1 LDAGEQM
8 ETLHTAMDVVDS
20 VLDGLAPELMEP
32 VHKALHSKN
41 KKKLKLLIQ
50 DLNPADLSI
59 VIQNLS
65 LQEREEFFRLIE
77 SHFNFDVVLELSDH
91 IRYEV
96 IKLIGIQQLAKRL
109 PELDSDDAFCLI
121 DELTPE
127 QQEEI
132 LAIIPAAARAS
143 YEKVSSYPEHS
154 AARLMQQELVAVPSF
169 WKVGDAL
176 KHIQNSSTIPDQF
189 YEVYVVNPKHKV
201 LGSVPL
207 SKIIRYPSSTPL
219 KNVIEREVKMIPAT
233 MDQEEVAYVFRK
245 YHLVSA
251 PVEDDSGRIIGMITS
266 DDVVDVIEEE
276 AEKDIL
282 QLAGVSE
289 TDFTAPFFVTSSRRI
304 GWLVISLV
312 NALLAA
318 FVIEHYKATIENK
331 GSLAALM
338 TIVAAMGSA
347 AGTQVVAVTV
357 RAYAARVFNTVNPW
371 KTLWKEAAIG
381 MANSVFF
388 SIILSLIVLFWFG
401 DIQMALI
408 LPSALIF
415 NMCWASIG
423 GVLFP
428 ILISRMG
435 LDPAVS
441 AGPLLGATSDVL
453 AFASFLGLAS
463 LFL

>member
-1 LDAGEQM
+1 MDN
-8 ETLHTAMDVVDS
+8 LHTVMEAS
-20 VLDGLAPELMEP
+20 ETVLNGISPELTEA
-32 VHKALHSKN
+32 VYAALHAKN
-41 KKKLKLLIQ
+41 KKKLKTLVK
-50 DLNPADLSI
+50 DLDPADLSI
-59 VIQNLS
+59 LIQDFS
-65 LQEREEFFRLIE
+65 TAEREDFFHMVE
-77 SHFNFDVVLELSDH
+77 STFNFDVILELSDH
-91 IRYEV
+91 TRHEV
-96 IKLIGIQQLAKRL
+96 IKFIGIQQLAKRL

-132 LAIIPAAARAS
+132 LATIPAAARAS

-176 KHIQNSSTIPDQF
+176 KHIQVSNSIPDEF
-189 YEVYVVNPKHKV
+189 YEIYVVNPKHKV
-201 LGSVPL
+201 LGSVQL
-207 SKIIRYPSSTPL
+207 SKIIRYPASTSL
-219 KNVIEREVKMIPAT
+219 KDVMEREVKAIPAT

-289 TDFTAPFFVTSSRRI
+289 TDFTAPFLVTSSRRI

-318 FVIEHYKATIENK
+318 FVIDHYKATIENK

-347 AGTQVVAVTV
+347 TGTQVVAVTV
-357 RAYAARVFNTVNPW
+357 RAYASRVFNTVNPW
-371 KTLWKEAAIG
+371 KTLWKETAIG
-381 MANSVFF
+381 AANSVFF
-388 SIILSLIVLFWFG
+388 SIILSLIVLFWFA
-401 DIQMALI
+401 DIKMALI

-415 NMCWASIG
+415 NMCWASAG

-428 ILISRMG
+428 VLISRLG

>member
-1 LDAGEQM
+1 M
-8 ETLHTAMDVVDS
+8 ENLHTAMDGNENILQGVSSDLIEAVRKS
-20 VLDGLAPELMEP
+20 I
-32 VHKALHSKN
+32 KASN
-41 KKKLKLLIQ
+41 KKKLKALVK
-50 DLNPADLSI
+50 DLAAADLSI
-59 VIQNLS
+59 IIQDLS
-65 LQEREEFFRLIE
+65 NQEREDFLTLVD
-77 SHFNFDVVLELSDH
+77 SSFNFDVVLELSDH
-91 IRYEV
+91 VRHEV
-96 IKLIGIQQLAKRL
+96 IKKIGIQQLAKRL
-109 PELDSDDAFCLI
+109 PELDSDDAFFLI
-121 DELTPE
+121 DELTEE

-132 LAIIPAAARAS
+132 LATIPAAARAS

-169 WKVGDAL
+169 WKVGDAM
-176 KHIQNSSTIPDQF
+176 KHVQTSSSIPYEF
-189 YEVYVVNPKHKV
+189 YEIYVVNPKHKV
-201 LGSVPL
+201 LGRVQL
-207 SKIIRYPSSTPL
+207 SKIIRYPSSTPI
-219 KNVIEREVKMIPAT
+219 KDIMEREVKPIPAT

-251 PVEDDSGRIIGMITS
+251 PVEDDSGRVIGMITS

-289 TDFTAPFFVTSSRRI
+289 TDFTAPFLVTSSRRI
-304 GWLVISLV
+304 GWLVVSLV

-318 FVIEHYKATIENK
+318 FVIDHYKATIENK

-357 RAYAARVFNTVNPW
+357 RAYAARVFNSIDPW
-371 KTLWKEAAIG
+371 KTLWKETAIG

-388 SIILSLIVLFWFG
+388 SVILSLIVLFWFE
-401 DIQMALI
+401 DMKMALI
-408 LPSALIF
+408 LPAALIF
-415 NMCWASIG
+415 NMCWASAG

-428 ILISRMG
+428 ILISRLG

>member
-1 LDAGEQM
+1 M
-8 ETLHTAMDVVDS
+8 ENLHTAMDGNENILQGVSSDLIEAVRKS
-20 VLDGLAPELMEP
+20 I
-32 VHKALHSKN
+32 KASN
-41 KKKLKLLIQ
+41 KKKLKALVK
-50 DLNPADLSI
+50 DLAAADLSI
-59 VIQNLS
+59 IIQDFS
-65 LQEREEFFRLIE
+65 IQEREDFLTLVD
-77 SHFNFDVVLELSDH
+77 SSFNFDVVLELSDH
-91 IRYEV
+91 VRHEV
-96 IKLIGIQQLAKRL
+96 IKKIGIQQLAKRL
-109 PELDSDDAFCLI
+109 PELDSDDAFFLI
-121 DELTPE
+121 DELTEE

-132 LAIIPAAARAS
+132 LATIPAAARAS

-169 WKVGDAL
+169 WKVGDAM
-176 KHIQNSSTIPDQF
+176 KHVQTSSSIPYEF
-189 YEVYVVNPKHKV
+189 YEIYVVNPKHKV
-201 LGSVPL
+201 LGRVQL
-207 SKIIRYPSSTPL
+207 SKIIRYPSSTPI
-219 KNVIEREVKMIPAT
+219 KDIMEREVKSIPAT

-251 PVEDDSGRIIGMITS
+251 PVEDDSGRVIGMITS

-289 TDFTAPFFVTSSRRI
+289 TDFTAPFLVTSSRRI
-304 GWLVISLV
+304 GWLVVSLV

-318 FVIEHYKATIENK
+318 FVIDHYKATIENK

-357 RAYAARVFNTVNPW
+357 RAYAARVFNTIDPW
-371 KTLWKEAAIG
+371 KTLWKETAIG

-388 SIILSLIVLFWFG
+388 SVILSLIVLFWFG
-401 DIQMALI
+401 DMKMALI
-408 LPSALIF
+408 LPAALIF
-415 NMCWASIG
+415 NMCWASAG

-428 ILISRMG
+428 ILISRLG